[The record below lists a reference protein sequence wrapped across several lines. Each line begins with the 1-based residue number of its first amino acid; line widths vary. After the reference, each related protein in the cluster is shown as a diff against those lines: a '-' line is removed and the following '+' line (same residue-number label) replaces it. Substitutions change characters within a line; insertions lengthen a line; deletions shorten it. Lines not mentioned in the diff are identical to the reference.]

1 MNGEHE
7 PNLLLEKNEIAG
19 WFHMAANVIMPKLG
33 MNMKEGTVVE
43 WLRHEREKVK
53 KGDPIAVISSDKIEK
68 EIEAPED
75 GILLK
80 INAHENDVVPI
91 GTTIAIVGTSV
102 ENVNE
107 PFTVENV
114 EKEEPV
120 EEEAVYSEVKMV
132 NRLAPN
138 LKLSEK
144 EESKKIRISPS
155 AKSLAESLGVNIE
168 KINGTGPN
176 GRITNKDIRDA
187 AVRMNKPEEKE
198 IPPQENIEE
207 LKDDIEPL
215 VGMRRTI
222 ADRLTGS
229 LHNTAQLTIT
239 MKADIT
245 ELQKVR
251 KALNEQCEKDNMNI
265 KLTVN
270 DFIARAV
277 ALALQSYPI
286 MNSRLINH
294 EIHYNKEIHLG
305 IAVSLESGLIVPV
318 IRNAEKLTLRGLSEK
333 IKSLGERARKND
345 LDLGEII
352 GSTFSIT
359 NLGKSGVEYFTPVLN
374 PPETGIL
381 GVGSMYQSPEF
392 DKEGR
397 VVSKEL
403 LPLSLTFDH
412 RVTDGK
418 PASEFLARI
427 KYLLK
432 NPLMI
437 LL

>member
-1 MNGEHE
+1 MVT
-7 PNLLLEKNEIAG
+7 
-19 WFHMAANVIMPKLG
+19 NVIMPKLG

-43 WLRHEREKVK
+43 WLRHEHDNVK

-75 GILLK
+75 GILIK
-80 INAHENDVVPI
+80 ISAQENDVVPI
-91 GTTIAIVGTSV
+91 GTTIAIVGAADDRIDQ
-102 ENVNE
+102 NIA
-107 PFTVENV
+107 
-114 EKEEPV
+114 EKGTPV
-120 EEEAVYSEVKMV
+120 AEDISHPNGKFV
-132 NRLAPN
+132 NRLAAS
-138 LKLSEK
+138 LKLPEK
-144 EESKKIRISPS
+144 ETTKKIRISPS
-155 AKSLAESLGVNIE
+155 ARKLAESLGVDIDS
-168 KINGTGPN
+168 INGTGPN
-176 GRITNKDIRDA
+176 GRVTNKDIRDA
-187 AVRMNKPEEKE
+187 AINMNKPVEKE
-198 IPPQENIEE
+198 TVQEEPKID

-239 MKADIT
+239 MKTDIT
-245 ELQKVR
+245 ELLKVR
-251 KALNEQCEKDNMNI
+251 NSINEICEKDNRNVKI
-265 KLTVN
+265 TVN

-277 ALALQSYPI
+277 TLALQSYPI
-286 MNSRLINH
+286 MNSTLINN

-318 IRNAEKLTLRGLSEK
+318 IRNAEKLTLRELSEK
-333 IKSLGERARKND
+333 IKSLGTRARNND
-345 LDLGEII
+345 LDLSEIV

-359 NLGKSGVEYFTPVLN
+359 NLGRSGVEYFTPVLN

-381 GVGSMYQSPEF
+381 GIGSVYQSPEF
-392 DKEGR
+392 DQEGK
-397 VVSKEL
+397 VVSRDL